1 MAWER
6 ELQVL
11 NEAIRRLNAEYD
23 AFLYGSV
30 PRPPVESRRHVD
42 EMFRRLGASQPDSA
56 AERYQFSA
64 LQGRFFS
71 LCERWERLQA
81 EKEAG
86 RRPGIHGSFVPH
98 PPEPDGSSPP
108 NAPAA
113 RSVEAVRSGEASRDR
128 ALFDA
133 WVAAKRRRGEE
144 AGDHQLETF
153 VARLEQERANL
164 KRRVGD
170 REIEFEV
177 VERDGRVKLVAKPTG
192 EKPGV

>member
-42 EMFRRLGASQPDSA
+42 EMFRRLGAAQPDSA

-64 LQGRFFS
+64 LQGRFYS

-86 RRPGIHGSFVPH
+86 RRPGIHGGFVPH
-98 PPEPDGSSPP
+98 GETEGVHRP

-113 RSVEAVRSGEASRDR
+113 ASVEGGRRTGEASRDR
-128 ALFDA
+128 ALFEA

-144 AGDHQLETF
+144 AGEHQMESFL
-153 VARLEQERANL
+153 ARLEQERENL

-177 VERDGRVKLVAKPTG
+177 VERDGRVKLVAKPSG
-192 EKPGV
+192 K